1 MRLTIALFALAMAGG
16 VATTAEAGC
25 IPCPDGYT
33 YWHTQFACVPDNYG
47 ATGIP
52 PKSTFVE
59 PLDWW
64 HAGHTHED
72 DGQYTMKK
80 DFEKTVNSGGNR

>member
-1 MRLTIALFALAMAGG
+1 MRLTIALVALAAAAGL
-16 VATTAEAGC
+16 ATTAEAGC

-33 YWHTQFACVPDNYG
+33 YWHTQYACVPDNYPES
-47 ATGIP
+47 GIP
-52 PKSTFVE
+52 PESTFVE

-72 DGQYTMKK
+72 DWMSSMDQS
-80 DFEKTVNSGGNR
+80 FEDTVRSGSDR